1 MARNDHRCRGRRIA
15 GRYRACAR
23 RLGELEMKLLRHWL
37 IAVALVAA
45 LSLVYTLVDFYEWQ
59 TNQTEK

>member
-1 MARNDHRCRGRRIA
+1 
-15 GRYRACAR
+15 
-23 RLGELEMKLLRHWL
+23 MKLLRHWL

-59 TNQTEK
+59 ANRMEKR